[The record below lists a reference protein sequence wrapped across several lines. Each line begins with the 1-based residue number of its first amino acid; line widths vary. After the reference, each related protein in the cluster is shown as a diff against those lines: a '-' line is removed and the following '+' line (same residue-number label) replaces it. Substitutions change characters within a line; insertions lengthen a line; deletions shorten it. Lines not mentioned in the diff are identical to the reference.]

1 MDPTSLIGGVGG
13 VSLRQPGPSAFGT
26 LSPEQFTR
34 IIFSE
39 LARQD
44 PLAPNDTKAL
54 LEQLSTIR
62 RIQSDME
69 QGDRLER
76 LVAQNEMAAAA
87 GLIGAT
93 VGGISIHNERV
104 EGRVVS
110 VLRTRQGPV
119 LKLAD
124 GSLMLLGN
132 MDRIDEPR
140 PVNPGPG
147 RPPPDP
153 PTTNPDPIAARP
165 PALSTAGVNP
175 S

>member
-13 VSLRQPGPSAFGT
+13 MSVRQPGPSAFGA
-26 LSPEQFTR
+26 LSPEAFTR

-62 RIQSDME
+62 RIQSDIE

-93 VGGISIHNERV
+93 VGGISIYNERV

-124 GSLMLLGN
+124 GSLMLLSN
-132 MDRIDEPR
+132 LDRITEPR
-140 PVNPGPG
+140 AADPGTG
-147 RPPPDP
+147 TPPDP
-153 PTTNPDPIAARP
+153 PTQDPGPVVARP
-165 PALSTAGVNP
+165 PLPSPIGAGP
-175 S
+175 P